1 MNALYYSSH
10 PLVEQQ
16 HNNGAFHHKGNA
28 FAMCLSNNAL
38 EYLTKD
44 DPIKAV
50 VAEAYINA
58 HNCQFSS
65 FLCLMALS
73 SSIKLPIESYYP
85 ISKDSQPNDTNTKKD
100 KDTLSSMFNCT
111 VYPREASANNSQNE
125 KIHLF
130 RCAALPLNYLVTAA
144 IPERK
149 NHYVALCQA
158 KENTSLSPENFLI
171 KPLRCC

>member
-16 HNNGAFHHKGNA
+16 HNNGVFHHKGNA

-50 VAEAYINA
+50 VAEAYNNA

-73 SSIKLPIESYYP
+73 SSIKLLSNHIIRFLKTANPMIP
-85 ISKDSQPNDTNTKKD
+85 TLKKIRIPF
-100 KDTLSSMFNCT
+100 LLCST
-111 VYPREASANNSQNE
+111 VLFIQE
-125 KIHLF
+125 KQVPTIVKMRKYTFSDVQH
-130 RCAALPLNYLVTAA
+130 YL
-144 IPERK
+144 
-149 NHYVALCQA
+149 
-158 KENTSLSPENFLI
+158 
-171 KPLRCC
+171 